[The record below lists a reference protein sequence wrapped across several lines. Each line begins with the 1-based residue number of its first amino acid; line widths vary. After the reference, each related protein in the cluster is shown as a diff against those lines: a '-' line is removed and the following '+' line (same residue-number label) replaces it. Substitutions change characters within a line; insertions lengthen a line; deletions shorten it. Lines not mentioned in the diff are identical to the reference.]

1 MTEKEAKYIKRY
13 YCKRCRTKDPKLV
26 IVHKSKYKE
35 ERDKEKEHQREREK
49 RREEKKRKRE
59 ERHKKE
65 AEDAA
70 KGTEK
75 LSLLLPFYVFLI
87 RIF

>member
-1 MTEKEAKYIKRY
+1 M
-13 YCKRCRTKDPKLV
+13 V

-35 ERDKEKEHQREREK
+35 EKDKEKEHQREREK

-65 AEDAA
+65 AEAEA
-70 KGTEK
+70 KGIEK
-75 LSLLLPFYVFLI
+75 LSLLLPFYGFLI
-87 RIF
+87 SIFSINSTSNSIFDYDLIFRWKLNA